1 LPKGGI
7 ARNGEVKGLKLSD
20 VVQIIL
26 GLLFLVLVYLLTRYG
41 MYLRVKHACGRT
53 IKDLER
59 QQAFDEKSAV
69 ELPYAKSQFLRI
81 GLRDFRPKA
90 VESLI
95 QGGIVGV
102 TEEGKYFLKK
112 RSYEMS
118 L

>member
-1 LPKGGI
+1 MTLCGEIKGP
-7 ARNGEVKGLKLSD
+7 NLSD
-20 VVQIIL
+20 VLQIVV
-26 GLLFLVLVYLLTRYG
+26 GLLFLILVYIITRYG
-41 MYLRVKHACGRT
+41 IYLRIKGACART

-69 ELPYAKSQFLRI
+69 ELPYAKSQPLRI

-90 VESLI
+90 VESLL

-102 TEEGKYFLKK
+102 TGEGKYFLKK
-112 RSYEMS
+112 RSYDLS

>member
-1 LPKGGI
+1 LY
-7 ARNGEVKGLKLSD
+7 D
-20 VVQIIL
+20 VVQIII
-26 GLLFLVLVYLLTRYG
+26 GLLILILVYLITRYG
-41 MYLRVKHACGRT
+41 IFLRIKSACAKT

-90 VESLI
+90 LESLL
-95 QGGIVGV
+95 QGGIVEITG
-102 TEEGKYFLKK
+102 EGKYFLKK
-112 RSYEMS
+112 RSYDLS

>member
-1 LPKGGI
+1 MTLCGEIKVPK
-7 ARNGEVKGLKLSD
+7 LYD
-20 VVQIIL
+20 VVQIII
-26 GLLFLVLVYLLTRYG
+26 GLLILILVYLITRYG
-41 MYLRVKHACGRT
+41 IYLRIKGACTKT

-90 VESLI
+90 VESLL

-102 TEEGKYFLKK
+102 TGEGKYFLKK
-112 RSYEMS
+112 RTYD
-118 L
+118 LGL

>member
-20 VVQIIL
+20 VFQIIL
-26 GLLFLVLVYLLTRYG
+26 GLLFLVLVYIITRYG
-41 MYLRVKHACGRT
+41 IYLRIKHACTRI
-53 IKDLER
+53 IKDLES

-90 VESLI
+90 VQSLL
-95 QGGIVGV
+95 QGDIVGL

-112 RSYEMS
+112 RSSDLS